1 MSILIS
7 FIATNN
13 DKKVTYNDTVSY
25 GPTVSF
31 VKNYN
36 KNIGKIDKVFML
48 YNNLC
53 GQKEV
58 IQYLSNE
65 INSLDSSIEFNSID
79 WGSGSSISPI
89 DHNAIFKALAG
100 DFSHKNPG
108 ILREII
114 NKNIEEDPE
123 YLIHISPG
131 TPAMHSIWLLITRY
145 IQLNW
150 KFRIYQSYKDTL
162 TTVDM
167 DSAFYDQI
175 STSNNSLSEIGFFPN
190 NSKIYRE
197 ISKTVD
203 IYKNLNLPILIIGE
217 RGTGKTTLAKEI
229 RDKRIIENEKEHWP
243 VVVCGQFNDN
253 TMRSE
258 LFGHIKGAFTGA
270 VDLKKGLLEELD
282 GDTLFLDEIGD
293 LSKATQRLLIR
304 ALDEKEF
311 IPLGASKPTK
321 SSFRLIAAT
330 NKPIS
335 ELREILDLDFF
346 DRISS
351 VIIEIP
357 SIRNHRDD
365 IEIIFDQ
372 VFQKV
377 KNDYLS
383 SPGVKTIS
391 NTGKG
396 QMVSFL
402 QDINKVSLEG
412 NFRDIEFLINH
423 YVAHLLYSKDESSS
437 IEYAIS
443 KLSNRESMLSSKASK
458 NSFSI
463 KYSNNKISIDINTI
477 ENTINDSFKLDD
489 YLKNIKTKV
498 VNEVYNKNSNNK
510 SRTAGLLGFKNHASI
525 TKYLY

>member
-36 KNIGKIDKVFML
+36 KNLGRIDKVYML
-48 YNNLC
+48 YINLG

-58 IQYLSNE
+58 IQYLKNE

-89 DHNAIFKALAG
+89 DHNGIFKALAG

-108 ILREII
+108 ILRDII
-114 NKNIEEDPE
+114 NKNIEQDPE

-150 KFRIYQSYKDTL
+150 KFSIYQSHRDTI
-162 TTVDM
+162 TAVDM

-229 RDKRIIENEKEHWP
+229 RGKRSVKIDNGHWP
-243 VVVCGQFNDN
+243 VIVCGQFDDN

-258 LFGHIKGAFTGA
+258 LFGHTKDAFTGA
-270 VDLKKGLLEELD
+270 EKEKKGLLVELD

-304 ALDEKEF
+304 AIDEKEF
-311 IPLGASKPTK
+311 TPLGASEPKQ
-321 SSFRLIAAT
+321 SSFRMIAAT

-351 VIIEIP
+351 LIIEIP

-372 VFQKV
+372 VFEKV
-377 KNDYLS
+377 KNDYLD

-391 NTGKG
+391 NNGKG

-423 YVAHLLYSKDESSS
+423 YVAHILYSKDESSS
-437 IEYAIS
+437 IDYAINQ
-443 KLSNRESMLSSKASK
+443 LTNRETMLSPQVL
-458 NSFSI
+458 NSALNV
-463 KYSNNKISIDINTI
+463 KYSDNKISIEINTI
-477 ENTINDSFKLDD
+477 EKINTDSFKLDD
-489 YLKNIKTKV
+489 YLKEIKTKIV
-498 VNEVYNKNSNNK
+498 KEVYKKNGNNK
-510 SRTAGLLGFKNHASI
+510 SRTAGLLGFKNHASV
-525 TKYLY
+525 TKYI